1 MKAELERKRNINE
14 IWLLNKEEVQEMTG
28 WSKAT
33 VTAVFQSRDF
43 PALTIGKEYKVLN
56 IALYEWMKQRRDI
69 L

>member
-1 MKAELERKRNINE
+1 MKVDLERKRNTNE

-56 IALYEWMKQRRDI
+56 IALYEWMKERRDI